1 MFAGPSSGCQY
12 YLKTTQGGNNGW
24 TPVSHRDYYQFH
36 YHLNILILVGGKSD
50 TFPLF
55 VKQVLHQENY
65 EIKSLVHLG
74 FAYFT
79 VVIGLFKVTRTMC
92 EICSKLTI
100 KTPDVF
106 SNVSV
111 VEFEQVNDFRASK
124 FVTILLKTFKT

>member
-1 MFAGPSSGCQY
+1 M
-12 YLKTTQGGNNGW
+12 
-24 TPVSHRDYYQFH
+24 
-36 YHLNILILVGGKSD
+36 GGKSD

-124 FVTILLKTFKT
+124 FVTILRKTFKT